1 MQMINL
7 KKIILEAIQAID
19 NTTILFYQQKNQEGY
34 QSLDQTLNV
43 LIQTTS
49 QIINYKSED
58 NQIQIDE
65 QELNTVLG
73 NAMTAMEQGDM
84 ILLSDIL
91 IFDLKS
97 MFNQCL
103 QSQ

>member
-7 KKIILEAIQAID
+7 KKTILEAIQAID

-34 QSLDQTLNV
+34 LSMDQTLNV
-43 LIQTTS
+43 LIQTTT

-58 NQIQIDE
+58 NKIHIEE

-91 IFDLKS
+91 VFELKS

-103 QSQ
+103 QSL